1 MTPLHILWS
10 CLAIW
15 NFAKTV
21 RIYLTGEG
29 KEYEYLGRGKMN
41 LKKDKE
47 MKGKQEVGRILNE
60 LFVHIHPRE
69 AQFIHIAVQDFAK

>member
-1 MTPLHILWS
+1 MR
-10 CLAIW
+10 
-15 NFAKTV
+15 V
-21 RIYLTGEG
+21 YLTGEG
-29 KEYEYLGRGKMN
+29 KEYEYKGRGKKN

-47 MKGKQEVGRILNE
+47 MKGKHEVGRILNE